1 MKNTRYSLLYP
12 LLLLLLSTA
21 FLFSSCR
28 KDEDDDQLDQERITE
43 NTEFYKLMRDWYY
56 WYDKIPNINPANYAS
71 VYDVLEAIRHR
82 PLDRWSY
89 VTSREEFES
98 FYIQSKFIG
107 YGFGSAFDQ
116 EGKLR
121 VTFIFNEND
130 LYKNGVRRSWIIE
143 KVNGT
148 TVTTNVN
155 INQLLGPNEI
165 GVTNTFLFR
174 KPDGTQEEMTVQKDE
189 VFMNTVLHKEI
200 LEAGNRKAGYLVLQG
215 FRTPTF
221 GELKAAVDFFNSEGG
236 IDDLILD
243 LRYNGGGQ
251 TNVANYL
258 ASIIG
263 GPAIFGKAFA
273 KYMYNDKR
281 ENNHNF
287 TSNFG
292 AEQET
297 HGQETLELGRLITIA
312 TDRTASASEMVING
326 LRPFMDVHIIGD
338 DTYGK
343 PMGQN
348 VFTYGDLYAFLP
360 VTFKIANA
368 DGFGDYFDGLPAD
381 SYVVDDITRLFGDPE
396 EASLKEALTFI
407 ETGSFS
413 MLPRKKS
420 LYVQPWEQMT
430 GLRREIGAH

>member
-28 KDEDDDQLDQERITE
+28 KDEDDDQLDQLRITE
-43 NTEFYKLMRDWYY
+43 NTELYRLMRDWYY
-56 WYDKIPNINPANYAS
+56 WYDSIPRINPAKFAN
-71 VYDVLEAIRHR
+71 VYDLLEGIRYR

-89 VTSREEFES
+89 VTTREEYES
-98 FYIQSKFIG
+98 FFIQSKFIG
-107 YGFGSAFDQ
+107 YGFGSAFD
-116 EGKLR
+116 EDGRLR
-121 VTFIFNEND
+121 ISFIFNEND
-130 LYKNGVRRSWIIE
+130 LYENGVRRSWIIE
-143 KVNGT
+143 RINGS
-148 TVTTNVN
+148 VVQPGVN

-174 KPDGTQEEMTVQKDE
+174 KPDGTNEEMTVQKDE
-189 VFMNTVLHKEI
+189 VFMNTVLHKEV
-200 LEAGNRKAGYLVLQG
+200 LEAGNRKVGYLVLQG

-221 GELKAAVDFFNSEGG
+221 GELDAAVDFFNSEGG

-263 GPAIFGKAFA
+263 GQAVDGKAFA
-273 KYMYNDKR
+273 KFIFNDKR
-281 ENNHNF
+281 NDQNF
-287 TSNFG
+287 TDFFDAS
-292 AEQET
+292 
-297 HGQETLELGRLITIA
+297 QETLNLGRLITIA

-343 PMGQN
+343 PMGQR
-348 VFTYGDLYAFLP
+348 VFPRDLYAFLP

-381 SYVVDDITRLFGDPE
+381 SYVVDDVTRLFGDPE